1 MAEEEK
7 RNSKEE
13 EILAKLDNIANSLAG
28 IEPADYADKDLQD
41 IYQAIEDIRAEVDKL
56 EKNYQALDKQTSK
69 FIQRL
74 DTLESEISDFEAS
87 EGVSE
92 ENTKNFVTGVVM
104 SLVTGILTYLFAQ
117 MKSW

>member
-1 MAEEEK
+1 MAEEVK
-7 RNSKEE
+7 KGSKEE
-13 EILAKLDNIANSLAG
+13 EILAKLDDIANSLAG
-28 IEPADYADKDLQD
+28 VEPADYADKDLQD

-56 EKNYQALDKQTSK
+56 EKNYQTLDKQTSK
-69 FIQRL
+69 FIERL
-74 DTLESEISDFEAS
+74 DTLEKEIADFEES

-92 ENTKNFVTGVVM
+92 ENTKTFVTGVMM